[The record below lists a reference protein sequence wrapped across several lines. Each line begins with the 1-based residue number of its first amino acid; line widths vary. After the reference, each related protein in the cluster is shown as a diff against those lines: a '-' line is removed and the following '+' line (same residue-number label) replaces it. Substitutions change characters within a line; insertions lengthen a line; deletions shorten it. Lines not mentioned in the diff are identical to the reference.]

1 MYNVY
6 KEAVQIGRE
15 LKRKQA
21 KMEGRSV
28 RDTKIKPVEDKKMEI
43 KKYIKLII
51 IIILILIL
59 LYLFIGIVI
68 TKDIKLFKNDNNT
81 VNEVNNPANTI
92 LAKDTL
98 RQVEEEYYVYFYDFD
113 DTDSDIESSLTSKL
127 SDSKIYRVNTK
138 DSFNANYII
147 KNNTDSSNTLVNDIE
162 NLKIKSPT
170 LVKVVSQSIVESYET
185 SSKIL
190 EYLNK

>member
-1 MYNVY
+1 M
-6 KEAVQIGRE
+6 GRE